1 MPSINRYKPRKQ
13 PMQSRSRAT
22 YDAILDAAAQVLAD
36 EGYPASTTNK
46 IAERAGASI
55 GSVYEYFPSK
65 EAIFTALIERLD
77 QYTAESVIDNF
88 ANIGQMKPE
97 AFLET
102 VLRSRIE
109 AALNYPELE
118 SLLRTE
124 IPASLF
130 IEQAEKTYQRF
141 SEGMKL
147 FANTYPQLIRVR
159 HLDTAIELGSVIV
172 ESTIRSLAN
181 SYPERLEDEILVQE
195 FIDVMT
201 RYILKN

>member
-1 MPSINRYKPRKQ
+1 MHKKKRYTPRKR
-13 PMQSRSRAT
+13 PIQSRSRAT

-65 EAIFTALIERLD
+65 EAIFAALIERTD
-77 QYTAESVIDNF
+77 QRTAELVIDNF
-88 ANIGQMKPE
+88 ANINQLRPE
-97 AFLET
+97 QFLEV

-118 SLLRTE
+118 SLLRSE

-130 IEQAEKTYQRF
+130 VEQSEKTLHRF
-141 SEGMKL
+141 AQGMRM
-147 FANTYPQLIRVR
+147 FANTYPQLLRVR
-159 HLDTAIELGSVIV
+159 HLDTAIELGSIAV
-172 ESTIRSLAN
+172 ESTVRSLASSN
-181 SYPERLEDEILVQE
+181 AKRLKDKVLVQE
-195 FIDVMT
+195 FIDMMT